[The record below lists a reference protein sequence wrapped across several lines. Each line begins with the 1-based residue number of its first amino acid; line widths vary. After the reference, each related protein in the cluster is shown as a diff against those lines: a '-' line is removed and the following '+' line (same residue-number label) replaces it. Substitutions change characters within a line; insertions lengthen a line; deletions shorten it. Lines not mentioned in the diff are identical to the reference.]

1 MIIETVVKKQGNS
14 NVIILPKKLGLKPTD
29 KVRVLV
35 LNDKAAKV
43 QDIAGVFGRK
53 LAAIDTDNL
62 LKKVKK
68 GLWGE

>member
-35 LNDKAAKV
+35 LNDKVAKV
-43 QDIAGVFGRK
+43 QDIAGVFRRK

-68 GLWGE
+68 DLWGE